1 MGIANRTCVDLF
13 MNRSKLLYNITKNV
27 FICMLVLVK
36 RLHFE
41 IVWWYNMVHRIL
53 SD

>member
-13 MNRSKLLYNITKNV
+13 MNRSKLLYNITKNE
-27 FICMLVLVK
+27 FICILILVK
-36 RLHFE
+36 RLRFE